1 VQANTYELKQI
12 LTPER
17 RYIIPTFQRDYEW
30 TEEGQWRL
38 LFEDLDSA
46 AERLGRARAHAKATG
61 SSLARAEKAV
71 SPHFLGAI
79 VCE

>member
-30 TEEGQWRL
+30 TEKGGIN
-38 LFEDLDSA
+38 
-46 AERLGRARAHAKATG
+46 AETLRGCRTPGR
-61 SSLARAEKAV
+61 
-71 SPHFLGAI
+71 
-79 VCE
+79 

>member
-1 VQANTYELKQI
+1 MQANTYELKQI

-30 TEEGQWRL
+30 TEDGQWQL

-46 AERLGRARAHAKATG
+46 AERLGQARGPRGGH
-61 SSLARAEKAV
+61 R
-71 SPHFLGAI
+71 I
-79 VCE
+79 VACQR